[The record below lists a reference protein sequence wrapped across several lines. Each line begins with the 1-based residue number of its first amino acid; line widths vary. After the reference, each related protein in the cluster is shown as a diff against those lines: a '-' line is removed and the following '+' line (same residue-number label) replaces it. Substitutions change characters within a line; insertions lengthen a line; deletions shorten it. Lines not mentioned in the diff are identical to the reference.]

1 MDYHYLITSV
11 CIDYLLYSGEKRMK
25 WVNTYDIFQGEELE
39 IAELIQQRR
48 IQILIHSCIYYELDY
63 NVISDMQ
70 WDAWAKELRDL
81 QNKYPY
87 ISKQVMWAE
96 AFEGWDASTGAFL
109 PLKDEWVM
117 RKALKIVGRPR
128 TKDKPKKVE
137 PVKKEPMK
145 KAAGMLF

>member
-1 MDYHYLITSV
+1 
-11 CIDYLLYSGEKRMK
+11 MK
-25 WVNTYDIFQGEELE
+25 WINTYDIFQGEELE

-128 TKDKPKKVE
+128 EKDKKRIKEEVKPAVQPKKE
-137 PVKKEPMK
+137 VKT
-145 KAAGMLF
+145 KASMMLF